1 MAACTTKTLK
11 KIIKLDKCK
20 KIYHMKDKNMFV
32 LFLQQL
38 WCLSYEKTNIS
49 LMIYFISSRICYF
62 NIRDTR

>member
-11 KIIKLDKCK
+11 KIKLDKCK
-20 KIYHMKDKNMFV
+20 ETYHMKDKNMFV

-38 WCLSYEKTNIS
+38 WCLSYKETNIS
-49 LMIYFISSRICYF
+49 LLIYFISSCICYF